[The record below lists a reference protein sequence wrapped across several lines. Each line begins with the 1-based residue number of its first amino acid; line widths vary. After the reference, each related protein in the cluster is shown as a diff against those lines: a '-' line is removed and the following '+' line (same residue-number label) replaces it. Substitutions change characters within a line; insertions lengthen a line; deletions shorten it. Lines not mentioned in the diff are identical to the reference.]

1 MKIKLICI
9 VVLLLI
15 AQNLFPSWG
24 VKIGSTTSYL
34 RNPSYSEP
42 GINVMCGISKDWNLY
57 RWVQLR
63 TELLISHSSTL
74 LKDKSV
80 QSSFYYDSFPY
91 LPDEPCTISYFDI
104 DIHLRYLEIPLLLRA
119 ERPLRKNLS
128 IGLEMGYSLKFH
140 LKDASHNT
148 VLRRIKSIDLTDEQR
163 QNFRFDYRG
172 TGWPGENY
180 SYHGRGLCQT
190 VGTYVNCL
198 RFQISLRYQ
207 VDYIDWVSS
216 IRIGEDIPL
225 RIFSLSMGYRF

>member
-9 VVLLLI
+9 VVLLSI
-15 AQNLFPSWG
+15 TQNLFPSWG

-42 GINVMCGISKDWNLY
+42 GINVIYGISKDWKLY
-57 RWVQLR
+57 RWLQLR
-63 TELLISHSSTL
+63 TELLISNSTTAL
-74 LKDKSV
+74 NDRSV
-80 QSSFYYDSFPY
+80 QTSEPFDNFPY
-91 LPDEPCTISYFDI
+91 LPNELRTISYLDI

-128 IGLEMGYSLKFH
+128 VGLEMGYSLKFP

-163 QNFRFDYRG
+163 QNFRFDYR
-172 TGWPGENY
+172 TTSMSENY
-180 SYHGRGLCQT
+180 SYYGSGICPT
-190 VGTYVNCL
+190 IGMYVNYS
-198 RFQISLRYQ
+198 RFQVGLRYQ

-216 IRIGEDIPL
+216 IVIGEDIPL